1 MPPDSVPAIPTLIQS
16 GVVGLCFYLIYINRK
31 INNGRMDQMLEIMK
45 GNTEAQIK
53 SAEVM
58 GKFSEKL
65 DELIRR

>member
-1 MPPDSVPAIPTLIQS
+1 MLDPTLVQLLVQA
-16 GVVGLCFYLIYINRK
+16 GAVGLCFYLIYVNRK
-31 INNGRMDQMLEIMK
+31 INNGRMDQMLRILAS
-45 GNTEAQIK
+45 NTEAQVK